1 MFLLIFHFRNFNT
14 KEEKEVAK
22 KEVAEEDVQQ
32 VRGKSAEGYLDFDF
46 VAKSESPSSAEL
58 KQNDCQQLES
68 AVSLNRNDSCLE
80 SE

>member
-22 KEVAEEDVQQ
+22 KEVTEEEFLQ

-46 VAKSESPSSAEL
+46 VAKSESPSSAE
-58 KQNDCQQLES
+58 
-68 AVSLNRNDSCLE
+68 
-80 SE
+80 